1 MADNRYFIVSK
12 DSTGKRDVYLSV
24 AESHHLSSVSRIKN
38 DEIVTLLDGRG
49 GIYNARVKRA
59 DARKTLVEII
69 DSRIAESLFRPD
81 IAVPLI
87 RANRMDIAVEK
98 CAELGVR
105 RIIPYISERTIW
117 RGRKQDAEKKVERL
131 ERKIIAA
138 CKQSGQP
145 YFPQVEPII
154 YFNEL
159 LETFTGYKRIY
170 LADSGGECEIENDKN
185 SGEVLGIVGPEGGLT
200 EDEKSMILK
209 RGAIPVSLGVSR
221 LRSETA
227 SICLV
232 FYMRVLFV

>member
-1 MADNRYFIVSK
+1 MVDNCYFFVPK
-12 DSTGKRDVYLSV
+12 DGTGKRDVYLST
-24 AESHHLSSVSRIKN
+24 AESHHLSSVNRIKN

-59 DARKTLVEII
+59 DPRKTLVEII
-69 DSRIAESLFRPD
+69 DSRIAESLFMPD
-81 IAVPLI
+81 IALPLI

-117 RGRKQDAEKKVERL
+117 RGKKQDAKKKAERL
-131 ERKIIAA
+131 ERKVIAA

-145 YFPQVEPII
+145 YFPRVEPLLH
-154 YFNEL
+154 FNEFL
-159 LETFTGYKRIY
+159 KIFTGYKRIY
-170 LADSGGECEIENDKN
+170 LAHSGGERKIKNAEN

-200 EDEKSMILK
+200 EDENNMILK

-232 FYMRVLFV
+232 FYMRVLCV